1 MPRWRSWGEEGSR
14 DRHVDEGDEDAVI
27 SVSDKWRQA
36 AQKLYKAE
44 APLNRSWN
52 SLTAD
57 WEGGAYEAFHNHMQR
72 NAQVSVDNASA
83 LLGAELALLDLSI
96 QVANAYNLA
105 VDLTTLA
112 ASMIEPAL
120 GRVGLTSTTN
130 DDKPAISNALVDYV
144 RSINKVDTDLR
155 TALTTQKVG
164 LAKFTSELSKLKPP
178 GIFPTNAEN
187 PKRWVF
193 R

>member
-1 MPRWRSWGEEGSR
+1 
-14 DRHVDEGDEDAVI
+14 
-27 SVSDKWRQA
+27 
-36 AQKLYKAE
+36 
-44 APLNRSWN
+44 
-52 SLTAD
+52 
-57 WEGGAYEAFHNHMQR
+57 MQR

-144 RSINKVDTDLR
+144 RSTKWTPTCGPHSPLR
-155 TALTTQKVG
+155 
-164 LAKFTSELSKLKPP
+164 
-178 GIFPTNAEN
+178 
-187 PKRWVF
+187 RWGWPSSPAS
-193 R
+193 